1 MKLDEAYKIILE
13 EESNVLNSNGIKIN
27 VYGKEGSDPHLHYY
41 FPDVEGCIR
50 LDIPRYFCH
59 EPHQDGLNSLQRKF
73 MIKWLKINW
82 ARCVEIW
89 NRDSNQKKVQTKIMP
104 DYNLLPKL
112 QPNGKLAKE
121 DRK

>member
-13 EESNVLNSNGIKIN
+13 EESNVYNLNGIKIN
-27 VYGKEGSDPHLHYY
+27 VYGSEGNDPHLHYY
-41 FPDVEGCIR
+41 FPNVEGCIR

-73 MIKWLKINW
+73 IIKWLKINW
-82 ARCVEIW
+82 VRCVEIW
-89 NRDSNQKKVQTKIMP
+89 NRDSKQKKVQTKIMP

>member
-1 MKLDEAYKIILE
+1 MKFKEIIDKMLNE
-13 EESNVLNSNGIKIN
+13 ENNVYNLSGTKIN
-27 VYGKEGSDPHLHYY
+27 VYGSEGNDPHLHYY
-41 FPDVEGCIR
+41 FPNVEGCIR

-82 ARCVEIW
+82 AKCVEIW
-89 NRDSNQKKVQTKIMP
+89 NRDSNQKKVQIKIMP